1 VYKKYPSCG
10 ATQGMSETLI
20 GIMRENS
27 LRSENVAA
35 VRLSL
40 APYSLKLVGNHLSI
54 GDNPTGDG
62 QFSAQYC
69 IANILLRGRST
80 MRHFMEDAVR
90 DPAITPYL
98 SKVSVSSD
106 AALDARGHTALD
118 MEVETTEGQVYRTSL
133 DVAPGF
139 PGNPLSREEHVQRF
153 RECLEF
159 AEPWFPFD
167 STDDI
172 LPAIANLDSCQ
183 DVSSLV
189 NLLLPG

>member
-1 VYKKYPSCG
+1 
-10 ATQGMSETLI
+10 MSETLI
-20 GIMRENS
+20 GIMRDNS
-27 LRSENVAA
+27 LRSDDVAA

-40 APYSLKLVGNHLSI
+40 APYSYKLVGHDFSI
-54 GDNPTGDG
+54 GDNPTVDG

-80 MRHFMEDAVR
+80 IRHFMEHAVR

-118 MEVETTEGQVYRTSL
+118 MEVETTEGQVYRKSL

-153 RECLEF
+153 RECIEF
-159 AEPWFPFD
+159 AESWFP
-167 STDDI
+167 SESADDI
-172 LPAIANLDSCQ
+172 LSAIENLDSCR

-189 NLLLPG
+189 NFLVPG